1 MGRRKKNDALLFLN
15 MHGCVVKDER
25 GVHLANLYEEN
36 GIIIVRKTTACTVGD
51 YLSILTYLRDLGIE
65 AK

>member
-1 MGRRKKNDALLFLN
+1 MRRKKNNALLFLN

-25 GVHLANLYEEN
+25 GVHLADLYEKD
-36 GIIIVRKTTACTVGD
+36 GSIVVVKTAACTIGD
-51 YLSILTYLRDLGIE
+51 YLSILTYLDDLGIE